1 VSPALTTHFLTGL
14 DRQLLQHADLGA
26 VLEEPDSAPAI
37 GAAYRRLDTNG
48 LLSAEWF
55 TGDLLPLTV
64 SLTPLG
70 RTALRASRQR

>member
-1 VSPALTTHFLTGL
+1 MSPALTTHVLSGL
-14 DRQLLQHADLGA
+14 NRQLLQHADLGA
-26 VLEEPDSAPAI
+26 VLEEPDSAPSV
-37 GAAYRRLDTNG
+37 GNAYRRLDADG

-70 RTALRASRQR
+70 RTVLRASRPR